1 MAELTPMMKQY
12 QEIHAQHP
20 DCLLFFRL
28 GDFYE
33 MFDEDARIAA
43 RELDL
48 TLTSRDRG
56 KAEEERTP
64 MCGVPFHSAEGYIA
78 RLVSKGYKVA
88 ICEQME
94 DPALAKGLVERD
106 IIRIITPATVVESSM
121 LEEGSN
127 NYYASLYRSS
137 EGIGIALID
146 ISTGEACAT
155 LADGADARDK
165 AFNELGRFEP
175 RELMVDEEL
184 AVGKGFAMD
193 VQLRLRCPVNVG
205 KRHLY
210 EDEAV
215 DAVLADQFREQD
227 LSALPLPT
235 RRALGALIQTLRE
248 LQKGELRHVHHVE
261 YYLSG
266 RYLELDLTARRN
278 LELTQTL
285 RGKDK
290 KGSLLWVMDRTGT
303 AMGSRMLRAW
313 MEKPLRNPN
322 EIQQRLEAVKE
333 LKESTLPRQELLRTL
348 KSVTDLERVTARIV
362 TGVANAR
369 DLVQLSQGCA
379 GLPALKALLG
389 DFHSSLLA
397 VIAGEL
403 DDLKDLREAVD
414 AAIADE
420 PPFSLR
426 EGGIIRPGFHK
437 EVDRLRDIMSGGK
450 GTLSRIEAEEKEKTG
465 IKNLRVGYNRV
476 FGYYIEVAKGQ
487 VGLVPDNY
495 IRKQTLTN
503 GERYITQ
510 ELKELENTILGAKDR
525 VNALEYELF
534 TALRDHLS
542 ANTPRIQQAS
552 RAIAAAD
559 VLSCLAELAVQN
571 NYCMPE
577 VDLSSSVEITDG
589 RHPVVE
595 KTLSDALFVPNDTNM
610 DGKRERV
617 AVITGPNMAGKSTY
631 MRQVALIVLMAQM
644 GSFVP
649 AASARIG
656 VVDKIFT
663 RIGASDDL
671 SAGQSTFLVEMSEMA
686 EILKNATPRSLLI
699 LDEIGRGTATY
710 DGMAIAQAVLE
721 HVADPLKLGC
731 KTLFATHYH
740 ELTSLAQTHPEIHN
754 YNICVK
760 RRKDDIV
767 FLRKIVP
774 GVADGSYGVEVAKLA
789 GMPARVVKRAREIL
803 ADLEEKGPS
812 RIIVPVQVPPRAV
825 GAAEAALHLGQMA
838 LADPVAEELKQRV
851 EALTV
856 ETMTPIEALNAL
868 YELRKLL

>member
-12 QEIHAQHP
+12 KELHARHP

-33 MFDEDARIAA
+33 MFDEDARVAA

-48 TLTSRDRG
+48 TLTTRDRG
-56 KAEEERTP
+56 KAEEDRTP
-64 MCGVPFHSAEGYIA
+64 MCGVPFHAAESYIA
-78 RLVSKGYKVA
+78 RLVGKGYKVA

-94 DPALAKGLVERD
+94 DPALAKGLVDRD

-121 LEEGSN
+121 LDEGSN
-127 NYYASLYRSS
+127 NYYASLCQTA

-155 LADGADARDK
+155 LADGDDARDK
-165 AFNELGRFEP
+165 AFNELGRFDP
-175 RELMVDEEL
+175 KELIVDEDL
-184 AVGKGFAMD
+184 AQGQRFALD
-193 VQLRLRCPVNVG
+193 AQLRLRCPVNVG
-205 KRHLY
+205 RRNLY
-210 EDEAV
+210 DDEAV
-215 DAVLADQFREQD
+215 SAILASQFSGQD

-235 RRALGALIQTLRE
+235 RLALGALVQTLRE
-248 LQKGELRHVHHVE
+248 LQKADISHVNHVE

-278 LELTQTL
+278 LELTQTI
-285 RGKDK
+285 RSKDK
-290 KGSLLWVMDRTGT
+290 KGSLLWVMDKTKT
-303 AMGSRMLRAW
+303 PMGSRMLRAW

-322 EIQQRLEAVKE
+322 EIRQRLDAVKE
-333 LKESTLPRQELLRTL
+333 LKDSTLPRQELLLAL
-348 KSVTDLERVTARIV
+348 KTVTDLERVTARIV
-362 TGVANAR
+362 TGAANAK
-369 DLVQLSQGCA
+369 DLVQLKQGSA
-379 GLPALKALLG
+379 GLPGLKAQLSS
-389 DFHSSLLA
+389 FHSSMLA
-397 VIAGEL
+397 VVADSL
-403 DDLKDLREAVD
+403 DDLSDLVQAIQET
-414 AAIADE
+414 IADE

-426 EGGIIRPGFHK
+426 EGGIIRPGCNE

-450 GTLSRIEAEEKEKTG
+450 GTLARIEAEEKEKTG

-487 VGLVPDNY
+487 VDLVPDSY

-525 VNALEYELF
+525 VNALEYEIF
-534 TALRDHLS
+534 TKLREQLA
-542 ANTPRIQQAS
+542 ANAPRIQQSS

-559 VLSCLAELAVQN
+559 VLACLAELAVQN

-577 VDLSSSVEITDG
+577 VDLSASIEITAG

-595 KTLSDALFVPNDTNM
+595 KTLQGALFVPNDTVM
-610 DGKRERV
+610 DGKRER
-617 AVITGPNMAGKSTY
+617 AALITGPNMAGKSTY

-649 AASARIG
+649 ATAARIG

-671 SAGQSTFLVEMSEMA
+671 AAGQSTFLVEMSEMA
-686 EILKNATPRSLLI
+686 DILKNATPRSLLI

-721 HVADPLKLGC
+721 HVSDPLRLGC

-740 ELTSLAQTHPEIHN
+740 ELTALADTHPEIHN

-789 GMPARVVKRAREIL
+789 GMPAKVVKRARDIL

-812 RIIVPVQVPPRAV
+812 RIIVPVQAPLGMELPM
-825 GAAEAALHLGQMA
+825 GQTALG
-838 LADPVAEELKQRV
+838 DPTAEELKNRV
-851 EALTV
+851 EALSV
-856 ETMTPIEALNAL
+856 ETMTPIEALNTL
-868 YELRKLL
+868 YELKQLL

>member
-12 QEIHAQHP
+12 KEIHARHP

-33 MFDEDARIAA
+33 MFDEDARVAA
-43 RELDL
+43 KELDL
-48 TLTSRDRG
+48 TLTTRDRG

-64 MCGVPFHSAEGYIA
+64 MCGVPYHAAETYIA
-78 RLVSKGYKVA
+78 RLVGKGYKVA

-94 DPALAKGLVERD
+94 DPALAKGLVDRD

-127 NYYASLYRSS
+127 NYYASLCQTA
-137 EGIGIALID
+137 EGIGVALVD

-155 LADGADARDK
+155 FADGEDARDK

-175 RELMVDEEL
+175 KELIVDEDL
-184 AVGKGFAMD
+184 AQGKGFALD
-193 VQLRLRCPVNVG
+193 VQVRLRCPVNVG
-205 KRHLY
+205 KRSLY
-210 EDEAV
+210 EDESVSA
-215 DAVLADQFREQD
+215 ALAAQFPEQD
-227 LSALPLPT
+227 LSALPLPV
-235 RRALGALIQTLRE
+235 RLALGALVQTLRA
-248 LQKGELRHVHHVE
+248 LQKGDLSHVRKLD
-261 YYLSG
+261 YYVSG

-285 RGKDK
+285 RGKEK
-290 KGSLLWVMDRTGT
+290 KGSLLWVMDKTKT
-303 AMGSRMLRAW
+303 SMGSRMLRSW
-313 MEKPLRNPN
+313 IEKPLRNPN
-322 EIQQRLEAVKE
+322 EIRRRLEAVAE
-333 LKESTLPRQELLRTL
+333 LKAATLPRQELLLAL
-348 KSVTDLERVTARIV
+348 KTVTDLERVTARIV

-369 DLVQLSQGCA
+369 DLVQLSQGSA
-379 GLPALKALLG
+379 GLPALKTLLSG
-389 DFHSSLLA
+389 FQSSMLA
-397 VIAGEL
+397 VVAESL
-403 DDLKDLREAVD
+403 DDLSDLRRAIENT
-414 AAIADE
+414 IADE

-426 EGGIIRPGFHK
+426 EGGIIRPGCSE

-450 GTLSRIEAEEKEKTG
+450 GTLARIEAEEKEKTG

-487 VGLVPDNY
+487 VDLVPDSY
-495 IRKQTLTN
+495 IRKQTLVN

-525 VNALEYELF
+525 VNSLEYELF
-534 TALRDHLS
+534 TALREELA
-542 ANTPRIQQAS
+542 ANAARIQQSS
-552 RAIAAAD
+552 RAVAAAD
-559 VLSCLAELAVQN
+559 VLCCLAELAVQN

-577 VDLSSSVEITDG
+577 VDLSPSIEIRAG

-595 KTLSDALFVPNDTNM
+595 KTLRDALFVPNDTAM
-610 DGKRERV
+610 DGRRERV

-649 AASARIG
+649 ASSARIG

-671 SAGQSTFLVEMSEMA
+671 AAGQSTFLVEMSEMA
-686 EILKNATPRSLLI
+686 DILKNATPRSLLI

-721 HVADPLKLGC
+721 HVSDPLRLGC

-740 ELTSLAQTHPEIHN
+740 ELTELAETHPEIRN

-774 GVADGSYGVEVAKLA
+774 GAADGSYGVEVAKLA
-789 GMPARVVKRAREIL
+789 GIPARVVKRAREIL
-803 ADLEEKGPS
+803 KDLEDKGPG
-812 RIIVPVQVPPRAV
+812 RILVPVQAPAGMELPLAQTAL
-825 GAAEAALHLGQMA
+825 GDPAAE
-838 LADPVAEELKQRV
+838 EIKQRLA
-851 EALTV
+851 ETTV
-856 ETMTPIEALNAL
+856 ETMTPIEALNFL
-868 YELRKLL
+868 YELKQLL

>member
-12 QEIHAQHP
+12 KEIHARHP

-33 MFDEDARIAA
+33 MFDEDARVAA

-48 TLTSRDRG
+48 TLTTRDRG
-56 KAEEERTP
+56 KAEEDRTP
-64 MCGVPFHSAEGYIA
+64 MCGVPYHAAESYIA
-78 RLVSKGYKVA
+78 RLVGKGYKVA

-94 DPALAKGLVERD
+94 DPALAKGLVDRD

-121 LEEGSN
+121 LDEGSN
-127 NYYASLYRSS
+127 NYYASLCQTA

-155 LADGADARDK
+155 LADGDDARDK
-165 AFNELGRFEP
+165 AFNELGRFDP
-175 RELMVDEEL
+175 KELIVDEDL
-184 AVGKGFAMD
+184 AQGQRFALD
-193 VQLRLRCPVNVG
+193 AQLRLRCPVNVG
-205 KRHLY
+205 RRNLY
-210 EDEAV
+210 DDEAV
-215 DAVLADQFREQD
+215 SAILASQFSGQD

-235 RRALGALIQTLRE
+235 RLALGALVQTLRE
-248 LQKGELRHVHHVE
+248 LQKADISHVNHVE

-278 LELTQTL
+278 LELTQTI
-285 RGKDK
+285 RSKDK
-290 KGSLLWVMDRTGT
+290 KGSLLWVMDKTKT
-303 AMGSRMLRAW
+303 PMGSRMLRSW

-322 EIQQRLEAVKE
+322 EIRQRLDAVKE
-333 LKESTLPRQELLRTL
+333 LKDSTLPRQELLLAL
-348 KSVTDLERVTARIV
+348 KTVTDLERVTARIV
-362 TGVANAR
+362 TGAANAK
-369 DLVQLSQGCA
+369 DLVQLKQGSA
-379 GLPALKALLG
+379 GLPGLKAQLSS
-389 DFHSSLLA
+389 FHSSMLA
-397 VIAGEL
+397 VVADSL
-403 DDLKDLREAVD
+403 DDLSDLVQAIQET
-414 AAIADE
+414 IADE

-426 EGGIIRPGFHK
+426 EGGIIRPGCNE

-450 GTLSRIEAEEKEKTG
+450 GTLARIEAEEKEKTG

-487 VGLVPDNY
+487 VDLVPDSY

-525 VNALEYELF
+525 VNALEYEIF
-534 TALRDHLS
+534 TKLREQLA
-542 ANTPRIQQAS
+542 ANAPRIQQSS

-559 VLSCLAELAVQN
+559 VLACLAELAVQN

-577 VDLSSSVEITDG
+577 VDLSASIEITAG

-595 KTLSDALFVPNDTNM
+595 KTLQGALFVPNDTVM
-610 DGKRERV
+610 DGKRER
-617 AVITGPNMAGKSTY
+617 AALITGPNMAGKSTY

-649 AASARIG
+649 ATAARIG

-671 SAGQSTFLVEMSEMA
+671 AAGQSTFLVEMSEMA
-686 EILKNATPRSLLI
+686 DILKNATPRSLLI

-721 HVADPLKLGC
+721 HVSDPLRLGC

-740 ELTSLAQTHPEIHN
+740 ELTALADTHPEIHN

-789 GMPARVVKRAREIL
+789 GMPAKVVKRAREIL

-812 RIIVPVQVPPRAV
+812 RIIVPVQAPLGMELP
-825 GAAEAALHLGQMA
+825 LGQTA
-838 LADPVAEELKQRV
+838 LGDPTAEELKNRL
-851 EALTV
+851 ESLSV
-856 ETMTPIEALNAL
+856 ETMTPIEALNTL
-868 YELRKLL
+868 YELKQLL

>member
-12 QEIHAQHP
+12 KEIHARHP

-33 MFDEDARIAA
+33 MFDEDARIASK
-43 RELDL
+43 ELDL
-48 TLTSRDRG
+48 TLTTRDRG
-56 KAEEERTP
+56 KAEEDRTP
-64 MCGVPFHSAEGYIA
+64 MCGVPYHAAESYIA
-78 RLVSKGYKVA
+78 RLVGKGYKVA

-94 DPALAKGLVERD
+94 DPALAKGLVDRD

-127 NYYASLYRSS
+127 NYYASLCRTA
-137 EGIGIALID
+137 EGIGVALID
-146 ISTGEACAT
+146 VSTGEACAT
-155 LADGADARDK
+155 LSDGEDALDK

-175 RELMVDEEL
+175 RELIVDEDL
-184 AVGKGFAMD
+184 AQGKGFALD

-205 KRHLY
+205 ERSLY

-215 DAVLADQFREQD
+215 NAALSAQFDQD
-227 LSALPLPT
+227 LSALPLPV
-235 RRALGALIQTLRE
+235 RLALGALVQTLRA
-248 LQKGELRHVHHVE
+248 LQKSDLSHVHHVD

-285 RGKDK
+285 RGKEK
-290 KGSLLWVMDRTGT
+290 KGSLLWVMDKTKT
-303 AMGSRMLRAW
+303 PMGSRMLRAW

-322 EIQQRLEAVKE
+322 EIRQRLEAVKE
-333 LKESTLPRQELLRTL
+333 LKTATLPRQELLLAL

-362 TGVANAR
+362 TGLANAR
-369 DLVQLSQGCA
+369 DLVQLSQGSA
-379 GLPALKALLG
+379 SLPTLKARLAG
-389 DFHSSLLA
+389 FGSSMLA
-397 VIAGEL
+397 VITEQLDEL
-403 DDLKDLREAVD
+403 TDLRRAIDET
-414 AAIADE
+414 IADE

-426 EGGIIRPGFHK
+426 EGGLIRPGCSE

-450 GTLSRIEAEEKEKTG
+450 GTLARIEAQEKEKTG

-487 VGLVPDNY
+487 VDLVPDSY
-495 IRKQTLTN
+495 IRKQTLVN

-525 VNALEYELF
+525 VNALEYEIF
-534 TALRDHLS
+534 TGLRERLA
-542 ANTPRIQQAS
+542 ANAARIQQSS

-559 VLSCLAELAVQN
+559 VLVCLAELAVQN

-577 VDLSSSVEITDG
+577 VDLSTSIEITAG

-595 KTLSDALFVPNDTNM
+595 KTLRDSLFVPNDTAI

-649 AASARIG
+649 ASAARIG

-671 SAGQSTFLVEMSEMA
+671 AAGQSTFLVEMSEMA
-686 EILKNATPRSLLI
+686 DILKNATPRSLLI

-721 HVADPLKLGC
+721 HVGDPLRLGC

-740 ELTSLAQTHPEIHN
+740 ELTALAETHPEIRN

-760 RRKDDIV
+760 RRKDEIV

-774 GVADGSYGVEVAKLA
+774 GAADGSYGVEVAKLA

-803 ADLEEKGPS
+803 KELEDKGPS
-812 RIIVPVQVPPRAV
+812 RILVPVQAPLGTDLPLAQTAL
-825 GAAEAALHLGQMA
+825 GDPAAEEIKKR
-838 LADPVAEELKQRV
+838 LAET
-851 EALTV
+851 TV
-856 ETMTPIEALNAL
+856 ETMTPIEALNLL
-868 YELRKLL
+868 YELKQLL

>member
-12 QEIHAQHP
+12 KAIHAQHP

-33 MFDEDARIAA
+33 MFDEDARIASK
-43 RELDL
+43 ELDL
-48 TLTSRDRG
+48 TLTTRDRG

-64 MCGVPFHSAEGYIA
+64 MCGVPFHAAESYIA
-78 RLVSKGYKVA
+78 RLVGKGYKVA

-94 DPALAKGLVERD
+94 DPALAKGLVDRD

-127 NYYASLYRSS
+127 NYYASLCQTA
-137 EGIGIALID
+137 EGVGVALVD
-146 ISTGEACAT
+146 VSTGEACAT
-155 LADGADARDK
+155 LSDGEDAREK

-175 RELMVDEEL
+175 KELIVDEDL
-184 AVGKGFAMD
+184 AQGKGFALD
-193 VQLRLRCPVNVG
+193 AQLRLRCPVNVG
-205 KRHLY
+205 RRSLY

-215 DAVLADQFREQD
+215 NTALASQFPEQD
-227 LSALPLPT
+227 LSDLPLPT
-235 RRALGALIQTLRE
+235 RLALGALVQTLRA
-248 LQKGELRHVHHVE
+248 LQKSDLSHVHHVD

-285 RGKDK
+285 RGKEK
-290 KGSLLWVMDRTGT
+290 KGSLLWVMDKTKT

-322 EIQQRLEAVKE
+322 EIRQRLEAVKE
-333 LKESTLPRQELLRTL
+333 LKEATLPRQELLRSLNT
-348 KSVTDLERVTARIV
+348 VTDLERVTARIV
-362 TGVANAR
+362 TGAANAR
-369 DLVQLSQGCA
+369 DLVQFRQGCA
-379 GLPALKALLG
+379 GLPALKTQLG
-389 DFHSSLLA
+389 AFQTSLLRVVA
-397 VIAGEL
+397 ETLDEL
-403 DDLKDLREAVD
+403 RDLREAVE

-426 EGGIIRPGFHK
+426 EGGLIRPGYSE

-450 GTLSRIEAEEKEKTG
+450 GTLARIEAEEKEKTG

-487 VGLVPDNY
+487 VDLVPDSY
-495 IRKQTLTN
+495 IRKQTLVN

-525 VNALEYELF
+525 VNSLEYELF
-534 TALRDHLS
+534 TALREKLA
-542 ANTPRIQQAS
+542 ANAPRIQQSA

-559 VLSCLAELAVQN
+559 TLACFAELAVQN

-577 VDLSSSVEITDG
+577 VDLSSSIEITAG

-595 KTLSDALFVPNDTNM
+595 KTLRDSLFVPNDTRM
-610 DGKRERV
+610 DGRRERV

-656 VVDKIFT
+656 VADKIFT

-671 SAGQSTFLVEMSEMA
+671 AAGQSTFLVEMSEMA

-721 HVADPLKLGC
+721 HVGDPLRLGC

-740 ELTSLAQTHPEIHN
+740 ELTNLAETHPEIRN

-803 ADLEEKGPS
+803 QELEDKGPS
-812 RIIVPVQVPPRAV
+812 RILVPVQAPPGMELPLGQTV
-825 GAAEAALHLGQMA
+825 LGDPAAEEIKKRLSETA
-838 LADPVAEELKQRV
+838 
-851 EALTV
+851 V
-856 ETMTPIEALNAL
+856 ETVTPIEALNLL
-868 YELRKLL
+868 YELKQLL

>member
-12 QEIHAQHP
+12 KEIHARHP

-33 MFDEDARIAA
+33 MFDEDARVAA
-43 RELDL
+43 KELDL
-48 TLTSRDRG
+48 TLTTRDRG

-64 MCGVPFHSAEGYIA
+64 MCGVPYHAAETYIA
-78 RLVSKGYKVA
+78 RLVGKGYKVA

-94 DPALAKGLVERD
+94 DPALAKGLVDRD

-127 NYYASLYRSS
+127 NYYASLCQTA
-137 EGIGIALID
+137 EGIGVALVD

-155 LADGADARDK
+155 FADGEDARDK

-175 RELMVDEEL
+175 KELIVDEDL
-184 AVGKGFAMD
+184 AQGKGFALD
-193 VQLRLRCPVNVG
+193 VQVRLRCPVNVG
-205 KRHLY
+205 KRSLY
-210 EDEAV
+210 EDESVSA
-215 DAVLADQFREQD
+215 ALAAQFPEQD
-227 LSALPLPT
+227 LSALPLPV
-235 RRALGALIQTLRE
+235 RLALGALVQTLRA
-248 LQKGELRHVHHVE
+248 LQKGDLSHVRKLD
-261 YYLSG
+261 YYVSG

-285 RGKDK
+285 RGKEK
-290 KGSLLWVMDRTGT
+290 KGSLLWVMDKTKT
-303 AMGSRMLRAW
+303 SMGSRMLRSW
-313 MEKPLRNPN
+313 IEKPLRNPN
-322 EIQQRLEAVKE
+322 EIRRRLEAVAE
-333 LKESTLPRQELLRTL
+333 LKAATLPRQELLLAL
-348 KSVTDLERVTARIV
+348 KTVTDLERVTARIV

-369 DLVQLSQGCA
+369 DLVQLSQGSA
-379 GLPALKALLG
+379 GLPALKAQLSG
-389 DFHSSLLA
+389 FRSSMLA
-397 VIAGEL
+397 VVAESL
-403 DDLKDLREAVD
+403 DDLSDLRRAIENT
-414 AAIADE
+414 IADE

-426 EGGIIRPGFHK
+426 EGGIIRPGCSE

-450 GTLSRIEAEEKEKTG
+450 GTLARIEAEEKEKTG

-487 VGLVPDNY
+487 VDLVPDSY
-495 IRKQTLTN
+495 IRKQTLVN

-525 VNALEYELF
+525 VNSLEYELF
-534 TALRDHLS
+534 TALREELA
-542 ANTPRIQQAS
+542 ANAARIQQSS
-552 RAIAAAD
+552 RAVAAAD
-559 VLSCLAELAVQN
+559 VLCCLAELAVQN

-577 VDLSSSVEITDG
+577 VDLSPSIEIRAG

-595 KTLSDALFVPNDTNM
+595 KTLRDALFVPNDTAM
-610 DGKRERV
+610 DGRRERV

-649 AASARIG
+649 ASSARIG

-671 SAGQSTFLVEMSEMA
+671 AAGQSTFLVEMSEMA
-686 EILKNATPRSLLI
+686 DILKNATPRSLLI

-721 HVADPLKLGC
+721 HVSDPLRLGC

-740 ELTSLAQTHPEIHN
+740 ELTELAETHPEIRN

-774 GVADGSYGVEVAKLA
+774 GAADGSYGVEVAKLA
-789 GMPARVVKRAREIL
+789 GIPARVVKRAREIL
-803 ADLEEKGPS
+803 KDLEDKGPG
-812 RIIVPVQVPPRAV
+812 RILVPVQAPAGMELPLAQTAL
-825 GAAEAALHLGQMA
+825 GDPAAE
-838 LADPVAEELKQRV
+838 EIKQRLA
-851 EALTV
+851 ETTV
-856 ETMTPIEALNAL
+856 ETMTPIEALNFL
-868 YELRKLL
+868 YELKQLL

>member
-12 QEIHAQHP
+12 KELHAQHP

-33 MFDEDARIAA
+33 MFDEDARIAS

-48 TLTSRDRG
+48 TLTTRDRG

-64 MCGVPFHSAEGYIA
+64 MCGVPYHAAEGYIA
-78 RLVSKGYKVA
+78 RLVGKGYKVA

-94 DPALAKGLVERD
+94 DPALAKGLVDRD
-106 IIRIITPATVVESSM
+106 VIRIITPATVVESSM

-127 NYYASLYRSS
+127 NYYASLCRSA
-137 EGIGIALID
+137 EGIGVALID
-146 ISTGEACAT
+146 VSTGEACAT
-155 LADGADARDK
+155 FSDGEDARDK
-165 AFNELGRFEP
+165 AFNELGRFAP
-175 RELMVDEEL
+175 KELIVDEEL
-184 AVGKGFAMD
+184 AQGKGFALD

-205 KRHLY
+205 RRGLY

-215 DAVLADQFREQD
+215 NAALAAQFADQD
-227 LSALPLPT
+227 LSALPLPV
-235 RRALGALIQTLRE
+235 RLALGALVQTLRS
-248 LQKGELRHVHHVE
+248 LQNSDLSHVRHVD

-285 RGKDK
+285 RGKEK
-290 KGSLLWVMDRTGT
+290 KGSLLWVMDKTKT

-322 EIQQRLEAVKE
+322 EIRRRLEAVKE
-333 LKESTLPRQELLRTL
+333 LKEATLPRQELLLAL
-348 KSVTDLERVTARIV
+348 KTVTDLERVTARIV
-362 TGVANAR
+362 TGLANAR

-379 GLPALKALLG
+379 GLPALKARLKG
-389 DFHSSLLA
+389 FRASLLA
-397 VIAGEL
+397 VVAEEL
-403 DDLKDLREAVD
+403 DELSDLRQAVEQT
-414 AAIADE
+414 IADE

-426 EGGIIRPGFHK
+426 EGGIIRPGCSE

-450 GTLSRIEAEEKEKTG
+450 GTLAGIEAREKEKTG

-487 VGLVPDNY
+487 VDLVPADY
-495 IRKQTLTN
+495 IRKQTLVN

-510 ELKELENTILGAKDR
+510 ELKELEDTILGAKDR
-525 VNALEYELF
+525 VNALEYEIF
-534 TALRDHLS
+534 TKLREQLA
-542 ANTPRIQQAS
+542 ANAERIQRSS
-552 RAIAAAD
+552 RAVAAAD
-559 VLSCLAELAVQN
+559 VLVCLAELAVQN

-577 VDLSSSVEITDG
+577 VDLSASIEISAG

-595 KTLSDALFVPNDTNM
+595 KTLRDALFVPNDTSM

-671 SAGQSTFLVEMSEMA
+671 AAGQSTFLVEMSEMA
-686 EILKNATPRSLLI
+686 DILKNATPRSLLI

-721 HVADPLKLGC
+721 HVGDPLRLGC

-740 ELTSLAQTHPEIHN
+740 ELTALAETHPEIRN

-789 GMPARVVKRAREIL
+789 GIPARVVKRAREIL
-803 ADLEEKGPS
+803 AELEEKGPS
-812 RIIVPVQVPPRAV
+812 RILVPVQAPPGAV
-825 GAAEAALHLGQMA
+825 LPLGQTA
-838 LADPVAEELKQRV
+838 LADPVAEELKRRLS
-851 EALTV
+851 ETTV
-856 ETMTPIEALNAL
+856 ETMTPIEALNFL
-868 YELRKLL
+868 YELKQLL

>member
-12 QEIHAQHP
+12 KELHARHP

-33 MFDEDARIAA
+33 MFDEDARVAA

-48 TLTSRDRG
+48 TLTTRDRG
-56 KAEEERTP
+56 KAEEDRTP
-64 MCGVPFHSAEGYIA
+64 MCGVPFHAAESYVA
-78 RLVSKGYKVA
+78 RLVGKGYKVA

-94 DPALAKGLVERD
+94 DPALAKGLVDRD
-106 IIRIITPATVVESSM
+106 VIRIITPATVVESSM
-121 LEEGSN
+121 LDEGSN
-127 NYYASLYRSS
+127 NYYGSLCQTA
-137 EGIGIALID
+137 EGIGVALID

-155 LADGADARDK
+155 LANGDDARDK
-165 AFNELGRFEP
+165 AFNELGRFDP
-175 RELMVDEEL
+175 KELIVDEDL
-184 AVGKGFAMD
+184 AQGQRFALD
-193 VQLRLRCPVNVG
+193 AQIRLRCPVNVG
-205 KRHLY
+205 KRGLY

-215 DAVLADQFREQD
+215 SAILAAQFPGQE
-227 LSALPLPT
+227 LSSLPLPT
-235 RRALGALIQTLRE
+235 RLALGALVQTLRE
-248 LQKGELRHVHHVE
+248 LQKGELSHVHHVE

-290 KGSLLWVMDRTGT
+290 KGSLLWVMDKTRT

-322 EIQQRLEAVKE
+322 EIRQRLDAVKE
-333 LKESTLPRQELLRTL
+333 LKDSTLPRQELLLAL

-362 TGVANAR
+362 TGAANAR
-369 DLVQLSQGCA
+369 DLVQLSQGSA
-379 GLPALKALLG
+379 SLPALKAQLAL
-389 DFHSSLLA
+389 FHSSMLA
-397 VIAGEL
+397 VVTETL
-403 DDLKDLREAVD
+403 DDLADLRQAID
-414 AAIADE
+414 STIADE

-426 EGGIIRPGFHK
+426 EGGIIRPGCNE

-450 GTLSRIEAEEKEKTG
+450 GTLARIEAEEKEKTG

-487 VGLVPDNY
+487 VDLVPEGY
-495 IRKQTLTN
+495 IRKQTLVN

-525 VNALEYELF
+525 VNALEYEIF
-534 TALRDHLS
+534 TKLREQLA
-542 ANTPRIQQAS
+542 ANAARIQQSS

-559 VLSCLAELAVQN
+559 VLACLAELAVQN

-577 VDLSSSVEITDG
+577 VDLSSSIEITAG

-595 KTLSDALFVPNDTNM
+595 KTLTDALFVPNDTAM

-649 AASARIG
+649 ASAARIG

-671 SAGQSTFLVEMSEMA
+671 AAGQSTFLVEMSEMA
-686 EILKNATPRSLLI
+686 DILKNATPRSLLI

-721 HVADPLKLGC
+721 HVSDPLRLGC

-740 ELTSLAQTHPEIHN
+740 ELTSLADTHPEIRN

-789 GMPARVVKRAREIL
+789 GMPAKVVKRARDIL
-803 ADLEEKGPS
+803 AELEEKGPS
-812 RIIVPVQVPPRAV
+812 RIIVPVQAPLGMELPM
-825 GAAEAALHLGQMA
+825 GQTALG
-838 LADPVAEELKQRV
+838 DPAAEELKKRV
-851 EALTV
+851 EAAAL
-856 ETMTPIEALNAL
+856 ETMTPIEALNLL
-868 YELRKLL
+868 YELKQLI

>member
-12 QEIHAQHP
+12 KEIHARHP

-33 MFDEDARIAA
+33 MFDEDARVAS

-48 TLTSRDRG
+48 TLTTRDRG
-56 KAEEERTP
+56 KAAEDQTP

-94 DPALAKGLVERD
+94 DPALAKGLVDRD
-106 IIRIITPATVVESSM
+106 IIRIITPGTVVESSM

-127 NYYASLYRSS
+127 NYYGSLCQTA

-146 ISTGEACAT
+146 VSTGEASAT
-155 LADGADARDK
+155 LAEGEDARDK

-175 RELMVDEEL
+175 RELLVDEEL
-184 AVGKGFAMD
+184 AQSRGFSMD
-193 VQLRLRCPVNVG
+193 AQLRLRCPVNLG
-205 KRHLY
+205 KRQLY
-210 EDEAV
+210 QEEAL
-215 DAVLADQFREQD
+215 APVLADQFRGQD
-227 LSALPLPT
+227 LSPLP
-235 RRALGALIQTLRE
+235 RPVRLALGALVQTLRT
-248 LQKGELRHVHHVE
+248 LQKADLHHISHVE

-285 RGKDK
+285 RGKEK
-290 KGSLLWVMDRTGT
+290 KGSLLWVMDKTKT
-303 AMGSRMLRAW
+303 PMGSRMLRAW

-322 EIQQRLEAVKE
+322 EIRQRLEAVRE
-333 LKESTLPRQELLRTL
+333 LKTKTLPRQELLLAL
-348 KSVTDLERVTARIV
+348 KTVTDLERVMARIV
-362 TGVANAR
+362 TGAANAR

-379 GLPALKALLG
+379 SLPALKARLR
-389 DFHSSLLA
+389 DFQSSMLA
-397 VIAGEL
+397 VITENL
-403 DDLKDLREAVD
+403 DDLADLKRAIDET
-414 AAIADE
+414 IADE

-426 EGGIIRPGFHK
+426 EGGIIRPGCNE

-450 GTLSRIEAEEKEKTG
+450 GTLARIEAEEKEKTG

-487 VGLVPDNY
+487 VDLVPANY
-495 IRKQTLTN
+495 VRKQTLVN

-510 ELKELENTILGAKDR
+510 ELKDLENTILGAKDR
-525 VNALEYELF
+525 VNGLEYELF
-534 TALRDHLS
+534 TALRQQLADN
-542 ANTPRIQQAS
+542 ADRILQSS
-552 RAIAAAD
+552 RAVAAAD
-559 VLSCLAELAVQN
+559 VLAGLAELAVQN

-577 VDLSSSVEITDG
+577 VDLSASIHITAG

-595 KTLSDALFVPNDTNM
+595 KTLTDSLFVPNDTDM

-649 AASARIG
+649 AQAARIG

-671 SAGQSTFLVEMSEMA
+671 AAGQSTFLVEMSEMA
-686 EILKNATPRSLLI
+686 DILKNATPRSLLI

-721 HVADPLKLGC
+721 HVGDPMRLGC

-740 ELTSLAQTHPEIHN
+740 ELTLLSETHPEIRN

-767 FLRKIVP
+767 FLRKIIP

-789 GMPARVVKRAREIL
+789 GMPPKVVKRAREIL
-803 ADLEEKGPS
+803 KDLEDKGP
-812 RIIVPVQVPPRAV
+812 RKILVPVQAPP
-825 GAAEAALHLGQMA
+825 GMSTMPLGQTA
-838 LADPVAEELKQRV
+838 LADPAAEEIKQRLN
-851 EALTV
+851 ETTV
-856 ETMTPIEALNAL
+856 ETMTPIEALNLL
-868 YELRKLL
+868 YELKRLL

>member
-12 QEIHAQHP
+12 KEIHARHP

-33 MFDEDARIAA
+33 MFDEDARVAA

-48 TLTSRDRG
+48 TLTTRDRG

-64 MCGVPFHSAEGYIA
+64 MCGVPYHAAESYIA
-78 RLVSKGYKVA
+78 RLVGKGYKVA

-94 DPALAKGLVERD
+94 DPALAKGLVDRD
-106 IIRIITPATVVESSM
+106 IIRIITPASVVESSM

-127 NYYASLYRSS
+127 NYYASLCRTA
-137 EGIGIALID
+137 EGIGVALID
-146 ISTGEACAT
+146 ISTGEAYAT
-155 LADGADARDK
+155 LSDGEDARDK

-175 RELMVDEEL
+175 RELIVDEEL
-184 AVGKGFAMD
+184 AQGKGFALD
-193 VQLRLRCPVNVG
+193 VQLRLRCPVNLG
-205 KRHLY
+205 RRELY

-215 DAVLADQFREQD
+215 NAVLAAQFPEQD
-227 LSALPLPT
+227 LGALPLPV
-235 RRALGALIQTLRE
+235 RLALGALVRTLRE

-285 RGKDK
+285 RGKEK
-290 KGSLLWVMDRTGT
+290 KGSLLWVMDKTKT

-322 EIQQRLEAVKE
+322 EIRKRLDAVRE
-333 LKESTLPRQELLRTL
+333 LKEATLPRQELLLAL

-362 TGVANAR
+362 TGAANAR

-379 GLPALKALLG
+379 SLPDLKAKLAA
-389 DFHSSLLA
+389 FRSSMLA
-397 VIAGEL
+397 VVAQEL
-403 DDLKDLREAVD
+403 DDLGDLRQAIEAT
-414 AAIADE
+414 IADE

-426 EGGIIRPGFHK
+426 EGGIIRPGCSE

-450 GTLSRIEAEEKEKTG
+450 GTLARIEAEEKEKTG

-487 VGLVPDNY
+487 VDLVPAGY
-495 IRKQTLTN
+495 IRKQTLVN

-525 VNALEYELF
+525 VNALEYEIF
-534 TALRDHLS
+534 TRLREKLA
-542 ANTPRIQQAS
+542 ANADRIQRSS

-559 VLSCLAELAVQN
+559 VLVCLAELAVQN

-577 VDLSSSVEITDG
+577 VDLSPSIEISAG

-595 KTLSDALFVPNDTNM
+595 KTLRDALFVPNDTSM
-610 DGKRERV
+610 DGRRERV

-671 SAGQSTFLVEMSEMA
+671 AAGQSTFLVEMSEMA
-686 EILKNATPRSLLI
+686 DILKNASPRSLLI

-721 HVADPLKLGC
+721 HVCDPLRLGC

-740 ELTSLAQTHPEIHN
+740 ELTTLAETHPEIRN

-760 RRKDDIV
+760 RRRDDIV

-774 GVADGSYGVEVAKLA
+774 GAADGSYGVEVAKLA
-789 GMPARVVKRAREIL
+789 GLPPRVVKRAREIL
-803 ADLEEKGPS
+803 AELEEKGPR
-812 RIIVPVQVPPRAV
+812 RILVPVQAPAGAELPLAQTAM
-825 GAAEAALHLGQMA
+825 GDPAAEEIKKRLT
-838 LADPVAEELKQRV
+838 ET
-851 EALTV
+851 TV
-856 ETMTPIEALNAL
+856 ETMTPIEALNL
-868 YELRKLL
+868 LFELKQLL

>member
-12 QEIHAQHP
+12 KEIHARHP

-33 MFDEDARIAA
+33 MFDEDARVAA

-48 TLTSRDRG
+48 TLTTRDRG
-56 KAEEERTP
+56 KAEEDRTP
-64 MCGVPFHSAEGYIA
+64 MCGVPFHAAESYIA
-78 RLVSKGYKVA
+78 RLVGKGYKVA

-94 DPALAKGLVERD
+94 DPALAKGLVDRD

-127 NYYASLYRSS
+127 NYYASLCQTA
-137 EGIGIALID
+137 EGIGVALID

-155 LADGADARDK
+155 LADGDDARDK

-175 RELMVDEEL
+175 KELIVDEDL
-184 AVGKGFAMD
+184 AQGKRFALD
-193 VQLRLRCPVNVG
+193 AQLRLRCPVNVG
-205 KRHLY
+205 RRNLY
-210 EDEAV
+210 DDEAV
-215 DAVLADQFREQD
+215 SRILAEQFSGQD
-227 LSALPLPT
+227 LSGLPLPT
-235 RRALGALIQTLRE
+235 RLALGALVQTLRE
-248 LQKGELRHVHHVE
+248 LQKADISHINHVE

-278 LELTQTL
+278 LELTQTI
-285 RGKDK
+285 RSKDK
-290 KGSLLWVMDRTGT
+290 KGSLLWVMDKTKT
-303 AMGSRMLRAW
+303 PMGSRMLRAW

-322 EIQQRLEAVKE
+322 EIRQRLDAVKE
-333 LKESTLPRQELLRTL
+333 LKDSTLPRQELLLAL

-362 TGVANAR
+362 TGAANAK
-369 DLVQLSQGCA
+369 DLVQLKQGSA
-379 GLPALKALLG
+379 GLPGLKR
-389 DFHSSLLA
+389 LLA
-397 VIAGEL
+397 GFRSSMLAVVAETL
-403 DDLKDLREAVD
+403 DDLADLSRAIGET
-414 AAIADE
+414 IADE

-426 EGGIIRPGFHK
+426 EGGIIRPGCNE

-450 GTLSRIEAEEKEKTG
+450 GTLARIEAEEKEKTG

-487 VGLVPDNY
+487 VDLVPAGY
-495 IRKQTLTN
+495 IRKQTLVN

-525 VNALEYELF
+525 VNALEYEIF
-534 TALRDHLS
+534 TKLREQLA
-542 ANTPRIQQAS
+542 ANAARIQQSS
-552 RAIAAAD
+552 RAVAAAD

-577 VDLSSSVEITDG
+577 VDLSASIEITAG

-595 KTLSDALFVPNDTNM
+595 KTLTDALFVPNDTVM
-610 DGKRERV
+610 DGKRERA

-671 SAGQSTFLVEMSEMA
+671 AAGQSTFLVEMSEMA
-686 EILKNATPRSLLI
+686 DILKNATPRSLLI

-721 HVADPLKLGC
+721 HVSDPLRLGC

-740 ELTSLAQTHPEIHN
+740 ELTCLADTHPEIRN

-789 GMPARVVKRAREIL
+789 GMPAKVVKRARDIL
-803 ADLEEKGPS
+803 AELEEKGPS
-812 RIIVPVQVPPRAV
+812 RIIVPVQAPLGMELPM
-825 GAAEAALHLGQMA
+825 GQTALG
-838 LADPVAEELKQRV
+838 DPSAEELKKRV
-851 EALTV
+851 EALSV
-856 ETMTPIEALNAL
+856 ETMTPIEALNTL
-868 YELRKLL
+868 YELKQLL

>member
-12 QEIHAQHP
+12 KEIHAQHP

-43 RELDL
+43 KELDL
-48 TLTSRDRG
+48 TLTTRDRG
-56 KAEEERTP
+56 KAEEDRTP
-64 MCGVPFHSAEGYIA
+64 MCGVPYHAAEGYIA

-94 DPALAKGLVERD
+94 DPATAKGLVERD
-106 IIRIITPATVVESSM
+106 IIRIITPASVVESSM

-127 NYYASLYRSS
+127 NYYASLCLGA
-137 EGIGIALID
+137 EGVGVALID
-146 ISTGEACAT
+146 ISTGEAYAT
-155 LADGADARDK
+155 FSDGEDTRDK

-175 RELMVDEEL
+175 RELVVDEEL
-184 AVGKGFAMD
+184 AQTKGFTLD

-205 KRHLY
+205 SRELY
-210 EDEAV
+210 DEDA
-215 DAVLADQFREQD
+215 AAAALAAQFPQQD
-227 LSALPLPT
+227 LSQLPMPT
-235 RRALGALIQTLRE
+235 RLALGALVQTLRS
-248 LQKGELRHVHHVE
+248 LQRGELRHVNHVE

-285 RGKDK
+285 RGKEK
-290 KGSLLWVMDRTGT
+290 KGSLLWVMDKTKT
-303 AMGSRMLRAW
+303 PMGSRMLRAW

-322 EIQQRLEAVKE
+322 EIRKRLDAVAE
-333 LKESTLPRQELLRTL
+333 LKEATLPRQELLLCL
-348 KSVTDLERVTARIV
+348 KTVTDLERVTARIV
-362 TGVANAR
+362 TGAANAR

-379 GLPALKALLG
+379 GLPELKTRLG
-389 DFHSSLLA
+389 AFRSSMLA
-397 VIAGEL
+397 VVTESL
-403 DDLKDLREAVD
+403 DDLSDLRQAID
-414 AAIADE
+414 NTIADE

-426 EGGIIRPGFHK
+426 EGGIIRPGCSE

-450 GTLSRIEAEEKEKTG
+450 GTLARIEAEEKEKTG

-487 VGLVPDNY
+487 VDLVPASY
-495 IRKQTLTN
+495 VRKQTLVN

-525 VNALEYELF
+525 VNALEYEIF
-534 TALRDHLS
+534 TKLREQLA
-542 ANTPRIQQAS
+542 ANADRIQQSS

-559 VLSCLAELAVQN
+559 VLVCLAELAVQN
-571 NYCMPE
+571 NYCRPE
-577 VDLSSSVEITDG
+577 VDLSAAIEISAG

-595 KTLSDALFVPNDTNM
+595 KTLQGSLFVPNDTAM
-610 DGKRERV
+610 DGRRERV

-671 SAGQSTFLVEMSEMA
+671 AAGQSTFLVEMSEMA
-686 EILKNATPRSLLI
+686 DILKNATPRSLLI

-721 HVADPLKLGC
+721 HVCDPLRLGC

-740 ELTSLAQTHPEIHN
+740 ELTALAETHPEIRN

-760 RRKDDIV
+760 RRRDDIV

-774 GVADGSYGVEVAKLA
+774 GIADGSYGVEVAKLA
-789 GMPARVVKRAREIL
+789 GLPGRVVKRAREIL
-803 ADLEEKGPS
+803 AELEEKGPR
-812 RIIVPVQVPPRAV
+812 RILVPVQAPPGAELPLAQTAL
-825 GAAEAALHLGQMA
+825 GDPAAEEIKTR
-838 LADPVAEELKQRV
+838 LAE
-851 EALTV
+851 TSV
-856 ETMTPIEALNAL
+856 ETMTPIEALNLL
-868 YELRKLL
+868 YELKQLL

>member
-12 QEIHAQHP
+12 KEIHARHP

-33 MFDEDARIAA
+33 MFDEDARVAA

-48 TLTSRDRG
+48 TLTTRDRG
-56 KAEEERTP
+56 KAEEDRTP
-64 MCGVPFHSAEGYIA
+64 MCGVPFHAAESYIA
-78 RLVSKGYKVA
+78 RLVGKGYKVA

-94 DPALAKGLVERD
+94 DPALAKGLVDRD

-127 NYYASLYRSS
+127 NYYASLCQTA
-137 EGIGIALID
+137 EGIGVALID
-146 ISTGEACAT
+146 VSTGECCAT
-155 LADGADARDK
+155 LADGDDARDK

-175 RELMVDEEL
+175 KELIVDEDL
-184 AVGKGFAMD
+184 AQGKRFALD

-205 KRHLY
+205 RRNLY

-215 DAVLADQFREQD
+215 SRILAEQFGSQD
-227 LSALPLPT
+227 LSDLPLPT
-235 RRALGALIQTLRE
+235 RLALGALVQTLRE
-248 LQKGELRHVHHVE
+248 LQKSDISHINHVE

-278 LELTQTL
+278 LELTQTI
-285 RGKDK
+285 RSKDK
-290 KGSLLWVMDRTGT
+290 KGSLLWVMDKTKT
-303 AMGSRMLRAW
+303 PMGSRMLRAW

-322 EIQQRLEAVKE
+322 EIRQRLDAVKE
-333 LKESTLPRQELLRTL
+333 LKDSTLPRQELLLAL

-362 TGVANAR
+362 TGAANAK
-369 DLVQLSQGCA
+369 DLVQLKQGSA
-379 GLPALKALLG
+379 GLPGLKALLAS
-389 DFHSSLLA
+389 FRSSMLA
-397 VIAGEL
+397 VVAEAL
-403 DDLKDLREAVD
+403 DDLADLSRAIGET
-414 AAIADE
+414 IADE

-426 EGGIIRPGFHK
+426 EGGIIRPGCNE

-450 GTLSRIEAEEKEKTG
+450 GTLARIEAEEKEKTG

-487 VGLVPDNY
+487 VGLVPDSY

-525 VNALEYELF
+525 VNALEYEIF
-534 TALRDHLS
+534 TKLREQLA
-542 ANTPRIQQAS
+542 ANAPRIQQSS
-552 RAIAAAD
+552 RAVAAAD

-577 VDLSSSVEITDG
+577 VDLSASIEISAG

-595 KTLSDALFVPNDTNM
+595 KTLTDALFVPNDTVM
-610 DGKRERV
+610 DGKRER
-617 AVITGPNMAGKSTY
+617 AALITGPNMAGKSTY

-671 SAGQSTFLVEMSEMA
+671 AAGQSTFLVEMSEMA
-686 EILKNATPRSLLI
+686 DILKNATPRSLLI

-721 HVADPLKLGC
+721 HVSDPLRLGC

-740 ELTSLAQTHPEIHN
+740 ELTTLADTHPEIRN

-789 GMPARVVKRAREIL
+789 GMPAKVVKRARDIL
-803 ADLEEKGPS
+803 AELEEKGPS
-812 RIIVPVQVPPRAV
+812 RIIVPVQAPLGMELP
-825 GAAEAALHLGQMA
+825 LGQTA
-838 LADPVAEELKQRV
+838 LSDPAAEELKKRV
-851 EALTV
+851 EALSV
-856 ETMTPIEALNAL
+856 ETMTPIEALNTL
-868 YELRKLL
+868 YELKQLL

>member
-12 QEIHAQHP
+12 KEIHARHP

-33 MFDEDARIAA
+33 MFDEDARIASK
-43 RELDL
+43 ELDL
-48 TLTSRDRG
+48 TLTTRDRG
-56 KAEEERTP
+56 KAEEDRTP
-64 MCGVPFHSAEGYIA
+64 MCGVPYHAAESYIA
-78 RLVSKGYKVA
+78 RLVGKGYKVA

-94 DPALAKGLVERD
+94 DPALAKGLVDRD

-127 NYYASLYRSS
+127 NYYASLCRTA
-137 EGIGIALID
+137 EGIGVALID
-146 ISTGEACAT
+146 VSTGEACAT
-155 LADGADARDK
+155 LSDGEDALDK

-175 RELMVDEEL
+175 RELIVDEDL
-184 AVGKGFAMD
+184 AQGKGFALD

-205 KRHLY
+205 ERSLY

-215 DAVLADQFREQD
+215 NAALSAQFDQD
-227 LSALPLPT
+227 LSALPLPV
-235 RRALGALIQTLRE
+235 RLALGALVQTLRA
-248 LQKGELRHVHHVE
+248 LQKSDLSHVHHVD

-285 RGKDK
+285 RGKEK
-290 KGSLLWVMDRTGT
+290 KGSLLWVMDKTKT
-303 AMGSRMLRAW
+303 PMGSRMLRAW

-322 EIQQRLEAVKE
+322 EIRQRLEAVKE
-333 LKESTLPRQELLRTL
+333 LKTATLPRQELLLAL

-362 TGVANAR
+362 TGLANAR
-369 DLVQLSQGCA
+369 DLVQLSQGSA
-379 GLPALKALLG
+379 SLPTLKARLAG
-389 DFHSSLLA
+389 FGSSMLA
-397 VIAGEL
+397 VITEQLDEL
-403 DDLKDLREAVD
+403 TDLRRAIDET
-414 AAIADE
+414 IADE

-426 EGGIIRPGFHK
+426 EGGLIRPGCSE

-450 GTLSRIEAEEKEKTG
+450 GTLARIEAQEKEKTG

-487 VGLVPDNY
+487 VDLVPDSY
-495 IRKQTLTN
+495 IRKQTLVN

-525 VNALEYELF
+525 VNALEYEIF
-534 TALRDHLS
+534 TGLRERLA
-542 ANTPRIQQAS
+542 ANAARIQQSS

-559 VLSCLAELAVQN
+559 VLVCLAELAVQN

-577 VDLSSSVEITDG
+577 VDLSTSIEITAG

-595 KTLSDALFVPNDTNM
+595 KTLRDSLFVPNDTAI

-649 AASARIG
+649 ASAARIG

-671 SAGQSTFLVEMSEMA
+671 AAGQSTFLVEMSEMA
-686 EILKNATPRSLLI
+686 DILKNATPRSLLI

-721 HVADPLKLGC
+721 HVGDPLRLGC

-740 ELTSLAQTHPEIHN
+740 ELTALAATHPETRN

-760 RRKDDIV
+760 RRKDEIV

-774 GVADGSYGVEVAKLA
+774 GAADGSYGVEVAKLA

-803 ADLEEKGPS
+803 KELEDKGPS
-812 RIIVPVQVPPRAV
+812 RILVPVQAPLGTDLPLAQTAL
-825 GAAEAALHLGQMA
+825 GDPAAEEIKKR
-838 LADPVAEELKQRV
+838 LAET
-851 EALTV
+851 TV
-856 ETMTPIEALNAL
+856 ETMTPIEALNLL
-868 YELRKLL
+868 YELKQLL

>member
-12 QEIHAQHP
+12 KEIHARHP

-33 MFDEDARIAA
+33 MFDEDAKVAA

-48 TLTSRDRG
+48 TLTTRDRG
-56 KAEEERTP
+56 KAPEEQTP

-78 RLVSKGYKVA
+78 RLVGKGYKVA

-94 DPALAKGLVERD
+94 DPATAKGLVDRD

-127 NYYASLYRSS
+127 NYYASLCQTD
-137 EGIGIALID
+137 EGIGAALID

-155 LADGADARDK
+155 LADGEDARDK
-165 AFNELGRFEP
+165 AFNELGRFDP
-175 RELMVDEEL
+175 RELMVDEDL
-184 AVGKGFAMD
+184 AQSKGFALD
-193 VQLRLRCPVNVG
+193 AQLRLRCPVNVG
-205 KRHLY
+205 RRGLY

-215 DAVLADQFREQD
+215 RAALEAQFPQQD
-227 LSALPLPT
+227 LSGLPLPV
-235 RRALGALIQTLRE
+235 RLALGALVQTLRS
-248 LQKGELRHVHHVE
+248 LQKGDLSHVSHVD

-285 RGKDK
+285 RGKEK
-290 KGSLLWVMDRTGT
+290 KGSLLWVMDKTKT
-303 AMGSRMLRAW
+303 PMGSRMLRAW
-313 MEKPLRNPN
+313 MEKPLRNPK
-322 EIQQRLEAVKE
+322 EIQQRLDAVQE
-333 LKESTLPRQELLRTL
+333 LVRSTLPRQELILAL
-348 KSVTDLERVTARIV
+348 KTVTDLERVTARIV
-362 TGVANAR
+362 TGAANAR
-369 DLVQLSQGCA
+369 DLVQLSQGSA
-379 GLPALKALLG
+379 SLPALKARLQG
-389 DFHSSLLA
+389 FGSSMLA
-397 VIAGEL
+397 VVTERL
-403 DDLKDLREAVD
+403 DDLADLRQAIDET
-414 AAIADE
+414 IADD

-426 EGGIIRPGFHK
+426 EGGIIRPGCDQ

-450 GTLSRIEAEEKEKTG
+450 GTLARIEAQEKEKTG

-487 VGLVPDNY
+487 VDLVPASY
-495 IRKQTLTN
+495 VRKQTLVN

-510 ELKELENTILGAKDR
+510 ELKDLENTILGAKDR

-534 TALRDHLS
+534 TKLRERLS
-542 ANTPRIQQAS
+542 ANAARIQQSS
-552 RAIAAAD
+552 RAVAAAD
-559 VLSCLAELAVQN
+559 VLAALAELAVQN

-577 VDLSSSVEITDG
+577 VDLSSAIEITAG

-595 KTLSDALFVPNDTNM
+595 KTLTDALFVPNDTAM

-649 AASARIG
+649 ASAARIG

-671 SAGQSTFLVEMSEMA
+671 AAGQSTFLVEMSEMA
-686 EILKNATPRSLLI
+686 DILKNATPRSLLI

-721 HVADPLKLGC
+721 HVGDPLKLGC

-740 ELTSLAQTHPEIHN
+740 ELTGLAETHPEIRN

-767 FLRKIVP
+767 FLRKIIP

-789 GMPARVVKRAREIL
+789 GMPAKLVKRARDIL
-803 ADLEEKGPS
+803 KDLESKGPS
-812 RIIVPVQVPPRAV
+812 RIIVPVQAAPGELPLGQTAL
-825 GAAEAALHLGQMA
+825 GDPAAEEIKTR
-838 LADPVAEELKQRV
+838 LAE
-851 EALTV
+851 TSV
-856 ETMTPIEALNAL
+856 ETMTPIEALNLL
-868 YELRKLL
+868 YELKQLL

>member
-12 QEIHAQHP
+12 KELHARHP

-33 MFDEDARIAA
+33 MFDEDARVAA
-43 RELDL
+43 KELDL
-48 TLTSRDRG
+48 TLTTRDRG

-64 MCGVPFHSAEGYIA
+64 MCGVPFHAAESYIA
-78 RLVSKGYKVA
+78 RLVGKGYKVA

-94 DPALAKGLVERD
+94 DPAMAKGLVDRD

-121 LEEGSN
+121 LDEGNN
-127 NYYASLYRSS
+127 NYYASLCQAA

-155 LADGADARDK
+155 LADGDDARDK
-165 AFNELGRFEP
+165 ALNELGRFEP
-175 RELMVDEEL
+175 KELIVDEDL
-184 AVGKGFAMD
+184 AQSQRFALD
-193 VQLRLRCPVNVG
+193 VQLRLHCPVNVG
-205 KRHLY
+205 KRGLY

-215 DAVLADQFREQD
+215 SEILTAQFPGQE

-235 RRALGALIQTLRE
+235 RLALGALICTLRE
-248 LQKGELRHVHHVE
+248 LQKSDISHVNHIE

-266 RYLELDLTARRN
+266 RYLELDLAARRN

-290 KGSLLWVMDRTGT
+290 KGSLLWVMDKTKT

-322 EIQQRLEAVKE
+322 EIRQRLDAVKE
-333 LKESTLPRQELLRTL
+333 LKDSTLPRQELLLAL

-362 TGVANAR
+362 TGAANAR
-369 DLVQLSQGCA
+369 DLVQLSQGSA
-379 GLPALKALLG
+379 SLPALKAQLAG
-389 DFHSSLLA
+389 FHSSMLA
-397 VIAGEL
+397 VVTETL
-403 DDLKDLREAVD
+403 DDLADLRQAID
-414 AAIADE
+414 STIADE

-426 EGGIIRPGFHK
+426 DGGLIRPGCNE

-450 GTLSRIEAEEKEKTG
+450 GTLARIEAEEKEKTG

-487 VGLVPDNY
+487 VDLVPDHY
-495 IRKQTLTN
+495 IRKQTLAN

-525 VNALEYELF
+525 VNALEYDIF
-534 TALRDHLS
+534 TKLREQLA
-542 ANTPRIQQAS
+542 ANAARIQQSS

-559 VLSCLAELAVQN
+559 VLACLAELAVQN

-577 VDLSSSVEITDG
+577 VDLSASIEITAG

-595 KTLSDALFVPNDTNM
+595 KTLRDALFVPNDTVM
-610 DGKRERV
+610 DGKRERA

-649 AASARIG
+649 ASAARIG

-671 SAGQSTFLVEMSEMA
+671 AAGQSTFLVEMSEMA
-686 EILKNATPRSLLI
+686 DILKNATPRSLLI

-710 DGMAIAQAVLE
+710 DGIAIAQAVLE
-721 HVADPLKLGC
+721 HVSDPLRLGC

-740 ELTSLAQTHPEIHN
+740 ELTSLAETHPEIRN

-767 FLRKIVP
+767 FLRKILP

-789 GMPARVVKRAREIL
+789 GMPAKVVKRARDIL
-803 ADLEEKGPS
+803 AELEEKGPS
-812 RIIVPVQVPPRAV
+812 RIIVPVQAPPGVELPLAQT
-825 GAAEAALHLGQMA
+825 ALG
-838 LADPVAEELKQRV
+838 DPTAEELKKRI
-851 EALTV
+851 EAITL
-856 ETMTPIEALNAL
+856 EAMTPYEAFTLL
-868 YELRKLL
+868 YELKQLL